1 MKTLSI
7 FAVCAVMLVGAGCS
21 SVSVN
26 HDYDPQVN
34 FSQYKTFS
42 WLPIPAKAT
51 TNPLVV
57 RRIKDAMTR
66 QLEAKGILLVSQN
79 ANFLIAMHGTTQEK
93 LDIQDWGY
101 FKSTCRLLGTAR
113 HQCTAIY
120 RGNAHCRFCRC
131 QFEADV
137 LARCGNG
144 RGRSQRDPEKAREED
159 QRRRC
164 KTARKIS
171 ARAVFLIHSIS

>member
-7 FAVCAVMLVGAGCS
+7 LAACAVVLVSAGCS

-51 TNPLVV
+51 TNQLVV

-79 ANFLIAMHGTTQEK
+79 ANFLIAMHGATKEK
-93 LDIQDWGY
+93 LEIQDWGY
-101 FKSTCRLLGTAR
+101 SSRRAAYWG
-113 HQCTAIY
+113 
-120 RGNAHCRFCRC
+120 
-131 QFEADV
+131 
-137 LARCGNG
+137 
-144 RGRSQRDPEKAREED
+144 QRDVSVQQYTEGTLIVDFVDAQSKQMFWRGVATGAVDPNATPEKREKRMNEGVA
-159 QRRRC
+159 
-164 KTARKIS
+164 KLLEKFPPVPST
-171 ARAVFLIHSIS
+171 

>member
-1 MKTLSI
+1 MKTLFI
-7 FAVCAVMLVGAGCS
+7 LAVCAVVFASAGCS

-101 FKSTCRLLGTAR
+101 SSPSAAYWGQRDISIQQYTE
-113 HQCTAIY
+113 
-120 RGNAHCRFCRC
+120 GNAHCRFCRC

-144 RGRSQRDPEKAREED
+144 HCRSLRDPGKAREED

-171 ARAVFLIHSIS
+171 VRTVYLIHSIS

>member
-1 MKTLSI
+1 MNTLTI
-7 FAVCAVMLVGAGCS
+7 LAACAIMLVGAGCS

-51 TNPLVV
+51 TNQLVV

-101 FKSTCRLLGTAR
+101 SSPRAAYWG
-113 HQCTAIY
+113 
-120 RGNAHCRFCRC
+120 
-131 QFEADV
+131 
-137 LARCGNG
+137 
-144 RGRSQRDPEKAREED
+144 QRDISVQQYTEGTLIVDFIDAQSKQMFWRGVAKGAVDPGASPEKRSKMITEGVAKLLEIFPPLPS
-159 QRRRC
+159 
-164 KTARKIS
+164 T
-171 ARAVFLIHSIS
+171 

>member
-7 FAVCAVMLVGAGCS
+7 LAVCVVVLVGVGCS

-51 TNPLVV
+51 TNQLVV

-79 ANFLIAMHGTTQEK
+79 SNFLIAMHGTTQEK

-101 FKSTCRLLGTAR
+101 SSPRAAYWG
-113 HQCTAIY
+113 
-120 RGNAHCRFCRC
+120 
-131 QFEADV
+131 
-137 LARCGNG
+137 
-144 RGRSQRDPEKAREED
+144 QRDISVQQYTEGTLIVDFIDAQSKQMFWRGVAKGAVDPGASPEKRSKRIDEGVSKLLE
-159 QRRRC
+159 
-164 KTARKIS
+164 KFPPVPST
-171 ARAVFLIHSIS
+171 

>member
-7 FAVCAVMLVGAGCS
+7 LAACAVVLVSAGCS

-34 FSQYKTFS
+34 FSQYRTFS
-42 WLPIPAKAT
+42 RLPIPAKAT
-51 TNPLVV
+51 TNQLVV

-101 FKSTCRLLGTAR
+101 SSPRAAYWG
-113 HQCTAIY
+113 
-120 RGNAHCRFCRC
+120 
-131 QFEADV
+131 
-137 LARCGNG
+137 
-144 RGRSQRDPEKAREED
+144 QRDISVQQYTEGTLIVDFIDAQSKQMFWRGVAKGAVDPGASPEKRSKRINEGVAKLLE
-159 QRRRC
+159 
-164 KTARKIS
+164 KYPPVPST
-171 ARAVFLIHSIS
+171 